1 MPPRRGHADHNH
13 NAIAYELRQV
23 GACVLDVHG
32 SAGCMDLLVGFRG
45 VWRLLEVK
53 NLGGR
58 GLRFTP
64 AEQETIRLAEAAGC
78 TVHVVTSGDEA
89 LRVIGAIK

>member
-13 NAIAYELRQV
+13 ARIAHELRQV
-23 GACVLDVHG
+23 GAVVLDVHG

-53 NLGGR
+53 NMGGR
-58 GLRFTP
+58 GMRFTE
-64 AEQETIRLAEAAGC
+64 AERETMRLAEAAGC
-78 TVHVVTSGDEA
+78 IVHVVTSGDEA
-89 LRVIGAIK
+89 LKAIGAIK